1 MRQDWKT
8 MVGLMVVMALSVPA
22 AAQYSSS
29 RKKPVAAKAAT
40 SEQTAKNSGATAP
53 AGSGGADA
61 ISAPLSATT
70 DPAYVI
76 GPEDMLSI
84 SVWKEQELSATIP
97 VRPDGKISL
106 PLINDIEAAGQTP
119 MQLAENITTK
129 LKQYVA
135 EPRVTVTVTQINSR
149 RFYILGEVARPGAF
163 PLLPNMTV
171 LQAIS
176 AAGGFTQFSSP
187 SKIYVLRNENGKQ
200 TKFPFNYKKVIAGG
214 NAEQNIELKP
224 GDTVVVP

>member
-1 MRQDWKT
+1 MTQSWKG
-8 MVGLMVVMALSVPA
+8 MAVLMVATALCMPA
-22 AAQYSSS
+22 AAQSSSS
-29 RKKPVAAKAAT
+29 RKKPASAKASGAT
-40 SEQTAKNSGATAP
+40 QTAKNPGMNAP
-53 AGSGGADA
+53 AASGEAGTRAA
-61 ISAPLSATT
+61 SLSATD

-76 GPEDMLSI
+76 GPEDMLSVN
-84 SVWKEQELSATIP
+84 VWKEEELSGQIP

-106 PLINDIEAAGQTP
+106 PLINDIEAAGLTP

-163 PLLPNMTV
+163 PLVSNMTV

-176 AAGGFTQFSSP
+176 AAGGFSQFASP

-200 TKFPFNYKKVIAGG
+200 TKLPFNYKKVIAGG